1 MDVFPF
7 NADVLFLPFKLKANT
22 TVTHAMQCVSSL
34 FLPFKLKAN
43 TTSKKHCLCHQRLF
57 LPFKL
62 KANTTQE
69 IKKQLKNCC
78 FYLSIKEHKMF
89 LC

>member
-22 TVTHAMQCVSSL
+22 TNYSNSSNEYML

-43 TTSKKHCLCHQRLF
+43 TTKSNINR
-57 LPFKL
+57 
-62 KANTTQE
+62 
-69 IKKQLKNCC
+69 
-78 FYLSIKEHKMF
+78 
-89 LC
+89 

>member
-22 TVTHAMQCVSSL
+22 TLQEQA
-34 FLPFKLKAN
+34 KKAN
-43 TTSKKHCLCHQRLF
+43 RLF

-62 KANTTQE
+62 KANTTLQE
-69 IKKQLKNCC
+69 QAKKANSC
-78 FYLSIKEHKMF
+78 FYLSN
-89 LC
+89 

>member
-22 TVTHAMQCVSSL
+22 TKLDSPVNMYVL

-43 TTSKKHCLCHQRLF
+43 TTA
-57 LPFKL
+57 P
-62 KANTTQE
+62 KAG
-69 IKKQLKNCC
+69 KVR
-78 FYLSIKEHKMF
+78 
-89 LC
+89 

>member
-22 TVTHAMQCVSSL
+22 TVFQSECKDTEL

-43 TTSKKHCLCHQRLF
+43 TTR
-57 LPFKL
+57 
-62 KANTTQE
+62 
-69 IKKQLKNCC
+69 
-78 FYLSIKEHKMF
+78 
-89 LC
+89 

>member
-22 TVTHAMQCVSSL
+22 TIPSSVTLHSLL

-43 TTSKKHCLCHQRLF
+43 TT
-57 LPFKL
+57 
-62 KANTTQE
+62 A
-69 IKKQLKNCC
+69 KQKDT
-78 FYLSIKEHKMF
+78 SDR
-89 LC
+89 

>member
-22 TVTHAMQCVSSL
+22 TDLKRPLANTVL

-43 TTSKKHCLCHQRLF
+43 TTTDFQGG
-57 LPFKL
+57 
-62 KANTTQE
+62 
-69 IKKQLKNCC
+69 I
-78 FYLSIKEHKMF
+78 
-89 LC
+89 

>member
-22 TVTHAMQCVSSL
+22 TAIFSAIVAITL

-43 TTSKKHCLCHQRLF
+43 TTGSRYFRIRSVLF

-62 KANTTQE
+62 KANTTYRT
-69 IKKQLKNCC
+69 LVPCSLRC
-78 FYLSIKEHKMF
+78 FYLSN
-89 LC
+89 

>member
-22 TVTHAMQCVSSL
+22 TISQHSCWLILL

-43 TTSKKHCLCHQRLF
+43 TTNYSNSSNEYMLF

-62 KANTTQE
+62 KANTTKSN
-69 IKKQLKNCC
+69 INR
-78 FYLSIKEHKMF
+78 
-89 LC
+89 